1 MARRAWAAALAA
13 LALIGALPLRGLA
26 AEERIGRFLDLNPHA
41 WYASGV
47 RYCVEKE
54 LMSGYGNVNLY
65 FAPDAVMSRAELAVL
80 LWRMNGSPVTGLTM
94 LFTDVEEDS
103 WYAGAVRWASSTQLM
118 PGESPTVFAPAS
130 PVTREQLA
138 VALWR
143 CAALQN
149 GFVPHLDSP
158 EFETYRD
165 YDTVSDEAEE
175 AMRWANALGIIT
187 GTKDVDGSEV
197 LTPWASVSRAGAA
210 TILMRFSLDMAL

>member
-103 WYAGAVRWASSTQLM
+103 WYAGAVRWASAAQVTPSDSSAARASAASSVWASRPADSVYSL
-118 PGESPTVFAPAS
+118 PAS
-130 PVTREQLA
+130 P
-138 VALWR
+138 
-143 CAALQN
+143 
-149 GFVPHLDSP
+149 
-158 EFETYRD
+158 
-165 YDTVSDEAEE
+165 
-175 AMRWANALGIIT
+175 
-187 GTKDVDGSEV
+187 
-197 LTPWASVSRAGAA
+197 SR
-210 TILMRFSLDMAL
+210 